1 MTLKVINA
9 SLCLLGAAASTAW
22 AADAAPTAQAA
33 AVTATSTATH
43 AAATTSPLLE
53 ARRVVRDQETGK
65 LRSPT
70 EEELAAERAD
80 RKARGEPEASAR
92 APLAVRQ
99 HSNGM
104 RSAVLGPE
112 YLVTLKAE
120 RGPDGRLVIKHADPA
135 HDHPGAAQP
144 AATK

>member
-1 MTLKVINA
+1 MTLKVINV
-9 SLCLLGAAASTAW
+9 SLCLLGAAASSAW
-22 AADAAPTAQAA
+22 AADAAPAAPTTPATAAAAA
-33 AVTATSTATH
+33 AVSNG
-43 AAATTSPLLE
+43 PLLE
-53 ARRVVRDQETGK
+53 SRRVVRDKETGK

-70 EEELAAERAD
+70 EEELAAERAE

-99 HSNGM
+99 HANGM